1 VLDAVYAVRTTA
13 LVADARE
20 RGLAAID
27 GLAML
32 AAQAALQFR
41 RMTGYDAQRAL
52 LRRAAEAWMRGIRLD
67 AP

>member
-1 VLDAVYAVRTTA
+1 
-13 LVADARE
+13 
-20 RGLAAID
+20 
-27 GLAML
+27 ML